1 MVDVQKEEGEG
12 ILLVGEVKDAPWVE
26 GAYLEAV
33 PGEVV
38 K

>member
-12 ILLVGEVKDAPWVE
+12 ILLVVEVMDAPWVE
-26 GAYLEAV
+26 GAYLESV
-33 PGEVV
+33 QGEVV

>member
-1 MVDVQKEEGEG
+1 MVDVRKEEGEG
-12 ILLVGEVKDAPWVE
+12 ILRVVEVKDAPWVE

-33 PGEVV
+33 QGVVV